1 MRAQRW
7 WNRLK
12 KALKGEGFYHEIWYE
27 WRDARGRVLDS
38 GWATNIM
45 ALEGEEQQLQFLYQ
59 GLSAPIRYYVG
70 LTQTELTSS
79 STAADAIAG
88 EPPQVAQPP
97 NTVATGYA
105 RVTLQRNSSDW
116 PVVESFQH
124 LGETHKRVVS
134 KQFVF
139 SNAEPLGGKPWP
151 MVKYGFVLVRLSDN
165 PVTEKLLFFWELRQ
179 GAFQFQPQATLTMS
193 IAAGRGRMLT

>member
-12 KALKGEGFYHEIWYE
+12 KALKGEGFYHEICM
-27 WRDARGRVLDS
+27 S
-38 GWATNIM
+38 GVTRAEECSIPAGPQNIM
-45 ALEGEEQQLQFLYQ
+45 SLEGEEQQLRFLSQ
-59 GLSAPIRYYVG
+59 ASPRRYGITSG

-139 SNAEPLGGKPWP
+139 SNAEPLGGKPGQW
-151 MVKYGFVLVRLSDN
+151 
-165 PVTEKLLFFWELRQ
+165 
-179 GAFQFQPQATLTMS
+179 
-193 IAAGRGRMLT
+193 